1 MKCSPSVQKW
11 LGITLLPQAGVALGM
26 SVTVAQTLG
35 ADGELIRNIVLF
47 GVLIYEL
54 IGPAMT
60 RIALIHSGDIQ
71 PKNEDV
77 VSADD

>member
-1 MKCSPSVQKW
+1 M
-11 LGITLLPQAGVALGM
+11 
-26 SVTVAQTLG
+26 TLG